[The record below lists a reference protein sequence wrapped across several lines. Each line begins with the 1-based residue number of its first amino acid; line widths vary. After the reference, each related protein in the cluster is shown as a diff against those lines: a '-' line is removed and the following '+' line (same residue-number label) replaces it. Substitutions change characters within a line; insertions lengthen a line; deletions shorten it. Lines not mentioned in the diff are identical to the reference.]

1 MEGKTENKNDVVAV
15 LDDFRGR
22 MTARD
27 RKDPG
32 MAQVIL
38 GSFTLSWLTA
48 DELDTVAKFLGDELG
63 LTRSEVGVKIK
74 RARVI
79 EALGCYPRDLEGYV
93 DAYCRRYNVRPTL
106 GNWVR
111 VSPRAGT
118 KLDMNGTRFDIMP
131 AEKLAQYPED
141 SEVLAF
147 HATLAPTI
155 IDERRAVDRLKMFAE
170 DFGLGFSESGI
181 DRAWAEW
188 VTSYRAQTLYW
199 LGHKLGA
206 DLRGTDEESQIE
218 SEWDRFLAAI
228 LPEQSAA
235 IADGGDNADQSPE
248 VVRAV
253 VSHFMWQVRRKICGL
268 PLDHHMMPVFIGPQG
283 GGKSEMVKRLL
294 SPLAEVRAWVDS
306 DFAKLTDDRNTELL
320 GNIPVHFLDEMSY
333 ASKSD
338 IEVTKRKIS
347 AEDVTYRPLYGNT
360 QRTIRNIAVFVGC
373 SNNELSHSVV
383 DTTGNR
389 RFFPIRVKARLD
401 WNAVNSINWL
411 LLWWSVDIAAQS
423 PIKAIMDRVRGV
435 QEANRTRSQVEEW
448 LDARWSEMMTT
459 DHAVKWSPAAKLY
472 PLFRDFAQA
481 AFRNPF
487 ELKDFRNE
495 MRRLAESPN
504 GRVQHAVW
512 EGGNHVFRL
521 VGADKAGGKPK
532 LGLVQGGKP

>member
-1 MEGKTENKNDVVAV
+1 MEDKTENKNDVVAV

-38 GSFTLSWLTA
+38 GSFTMARLTT
-48 DELDTVAKFLGDELG
+48 DELDAVMKFLVDELG

-74 RARVI
+74 RARVV
-79 EALGCYPRDLEGYV
+79 EALGTYPRDLEGYV
-93 DAYCRRYNVRPTL
+93 DAYSRRHDVRPTL

-118 KLDMNGTRFDIMP
+118 KLDMHGSRFDIMT

-155 IDERRAVDRLKMFAE
+155 IDERRLVDRLKMFAE
-170 DFGLGFSESGI
+170 DFGLGYSEAGI

-188 VTSYRAQTLYW
+188 VANYRTQTLYW
-199 LGHKLGA
+199 LGHKLGV
-206 DLRGTDEESQIE
+206 DLRGTEEEAQIQL
-218 SEWDRFLAAI
+218 EWDRFLAAI
-228 LPEQSAA
+228 LPEQPAA

-253 VSHFMWQVRRKICGL
+253 LGHFIWQVRRKVCGI
-268 PLDHHMMPVFIGPQG
+268 PVDHHMMPVFIGPQG

-360 QRTIRNIAVFVGC
+360 QRTIRNIATFIGC
-373 SNNELSHSVV
+373 SNQELGHSVV

-401 WNAVNSINWL
+401 WNAVNSVNWL

-423 PIKAIMDRVRGV
+423 PIKAVLDRVRGV

-448 LDARWSEMMTT
+448 LDAEWADLMTT
-459 DHAVKWSPAAKLY
+459 DHVTAWTPASKLY
-472 PLFRDFAQA
+472 PLFRDFAQI
-481 AFRNPF
+481 AFRNPL

-495 MRRLAESPN
+495 MRRLAGLPN
-504 GRVQHAVW
+504 GRVYHAIW
-512 EGGNHVFRL
+512 TGGNHVFRL
-521 VGADKAGGKPK
+521 GQADMASGKPK
-532 LGLVQGGKP
+532 LGLVQGCKP